1 MQRLFQYFNGAN
13 KDEKKFNLTTP
24 VVTAFRPENNF
35 SSASQDFVVS
45 FYLPDRYQVHLLVIL
60 QDYLSRCLVLISVAL
75 KCSWLWVSTS
85 FGRHT
90 PCI

>member
-1 MQRLFQYFNGAN
+1 MGDDMQRLFQYFNGAN

-45 FYLPDRYQVHLLVIL
+45 FYLPEKYQV
-60 QDYLSRCLVLISVAL
+60 SVTNATIPMATL
-75 KCSWLWVSTS
+75 FVPAVPFRWQWTMA
-85 FGRHT
+85 
-90 PCI
+90 